1 MLINGWAKTKS
12 WFSTNDTI
20 EVMEEIILKE
30 MQQALKDGQM
40 GKFGIFNKLR
50 ELIAVISFSI
60 FLWAVGL
67 SEDEYFISIYEQEQ
81 ALKEE

>member
-1 MLINGWAKTKS
+1 
-12 WFSTNDTI
+12 
-20 EVMEEIILKE
+20 
-30 MQQALKDGQM
+30 M

>member
-1 MLINGWAKTKS
+1 
-12 WFSTNDTI
+12 
-20 EVMEEIILKE
+20 
-30 MQQALKDGQM
+30 M

-67 SEDEYFISIYEQEQ
+67 SEDEYLTSICEQGQ
-81 ALKEE
+81 ALKEAQDGNSRNSNKKTN

>member
-1 MLINGWAKTKS
+1 
-12 WFSTNDTI
+12 
-20 EVMEEIILKE
+20 
-30 MQQALKDGQM
+30 M

-60 FLWAVGL
+60 FLWAVEL
-67 SEDEYFISIYEQEQ
+67 SEDEYFTSIYEQEQ